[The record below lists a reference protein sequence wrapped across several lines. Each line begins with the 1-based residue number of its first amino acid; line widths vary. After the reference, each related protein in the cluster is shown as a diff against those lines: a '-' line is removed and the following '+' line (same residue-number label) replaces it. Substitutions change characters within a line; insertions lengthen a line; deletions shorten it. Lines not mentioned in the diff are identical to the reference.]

1 MGLLVQVSA
10 GQQGTTQVSLDTNET
25 LFTVLTAINACGYD
39 AELDNSD
46 PLRSE
51 IRAEVSKNIEASE
64 DVKNSVKT
72 LCQFYQE
79 HQQPDS
85 GRDLAQFVS
94 LALYLNPPPAL
105 TLKVKEADLAPDA
118 SPVLAILPMLQ
129 KFYVDAGLHAIWLRH
144 AKAYAALT
152 DRYHQ
157 PVSKM
162 LFDTEIYLKVP
173 SSGYLGRGFTVYL
186 DPMGAPGQ
194 TNARNYVSD
203 YFVVISPGKGAS
215 LKMEQIRHTYLHY
228 LLDPLSL
235 KYPDAV
241 KRLTPLLDALKT
253 APMDESFKDDP
264 ALLSTECLI
273 RAIEVR
279 TAESGKTPETERQQ
293 AIQASMQQGFI
304 LTQYFYDALVQ
315 FETDQAGLRNV
326 YGTMLMNID
335 VRKEE
340 KLAAGV
346 QFAPKADPEILH
358 LARSSMEGKLLSTAE
373 EDLAK
378 GDVAGAQKLAQEA
391 LDEKSEDAGRALF
404 ILAQASVKSKDM
416 EGARNYFEKALT
428 VSHEPKVIVW
438 SNIYLGRIFDLEEER
453 DAAVD
458 HYRAALNAG
467 EALPE
472 AKAAAEQGL
481 QKPYEPPSHPQQ
493 SDQ

>member
-1 MGLLVQVSA
+1 LALLAQVSA
-10 GQQGTTQVSLDTNET
+10 AQQTTQVTLDTSET
-25 LFTVLTAINACGYD
+25 LFTVLTAMNVCGYD
-39 AELDNSD
+39 AELDASD
-46 PLRSE
+46 PLRRE
-51 IRAEVSKNIEASE
+51 IRAEVAKNIEASE
-64 DVKNSVKT
+64 DLQGSVKV

-79 HQQPDS
+79 HQQTDS

-118 SPVLAILPMLQ
+118 SPVLGILPLLQ
-129 KFYVDAGLHAIWLRH
+129 KFYADAGLHAIWLRH
-144 AKAYAALT
+144 VHAYAALT
-152 DRYHQ
+152 DRYHE
-157 PVSKM
+157 PVAKM

-235 KYPDAV
+235 KYPEAV
-241 KRLTPLLDALKT
+241 KRLTPLLDSLKT

-273 RAIEVR
+273 RAIEAR
-279 TAESGKTPETERQQ
+279 TSGSSKTPEAERQQ
-293 AIQASMQQGFI
+293 AIEASMRQGFI
-304 LTQYFYDALVQ
+304 LTQYFYDTLVL
-315 FETDQAGLRNV
+315 FEKDQAGLRNV
-326 YGTMLMNID
+326 YGSMLVSID

-340 KLAAGV
+340 KLASSI
-346 QFAPKADPEILH
+346 QFAAKADPEILH
-358 LARSSMEGKLLSTAE
+358 LARSPLEGKLLITAE
-373 EDLAK
+373 QRLST
-378 GDVAGAQKLAQEA
+378 GDVAAAQKLAQQA

-404 ILAQASVKSKDM
+404 ILAQVAVKNKDP
-416 EGARNYFEKALT
+416 ESARNYFEKALA
-428 VSHEPKVIVW
+428 VAHEPKVIVW
-438 SNIYLGRIFDLEEER
+438 SHIYLGRIFDLQEER

-467 EALPE
+467 EAMPE

-481 QKPYEPPSHPQQ
+481 QKAYEPPSHPQQ
-493 SDQ
+493 NDQ

>member
-1 MGLLVQVSA
+1 
-10 GQQGTTQVSLDTNET
+10 
-25 LFTVLTAINACGYD
+25 
-39 AELDNSD
+39 
-46 PLRSE
+46 
-51 IRAEVSKNIEASE
+51 
-64 DVKNSVKT
+64 
-72 LCQFYQE
+72 
-79 HQQPDS
+79 
-85 GRDLAQFVS
+85 
-94 LALYLNPPPAL
+94 
-105 TLKVKEADLAPDA
+105 
-118 SPVLAILPMLQ
+118 
-129 KFYVDAGLHAIWLRH
+129 
-144 AKAYAALT
+144 
-152 DRYHQ
+152 
-157 PVSKM
+157 
-162 LFDTEIYLKVP
+162 
-173 SSGYLGRGFTVYL
+173 
-186 DPMGAPGQ
+186 
-194 TNARNYVSD
+194 
-203 YFVVISPGKGAS
+203 
-215 LKMEQIRHTYLHY
+215 
-228 LLDPLSL
+228 L